1 MSETKLWAV
10 LIPPMDD
17 VFASASEADARQ
29 LAEKH
34 NRAIEAA
41 GIPEQFGMAKEQV
54 SAKVIAWPHSAE
66 SHAEALAS
74 GEAY

>member
-1 MSETKLWAV
+1 MDTKLWAV

-29 LAEKH
+29 LAERH
-34 NRAIEAA
+34 NKAIEAA
-41 GIPEQFGMAKEQV
+41 GLAEQFGMTKEQI
-54 SAKVIAWPHSAE
+54 SAQVIEWPHSAE

-74 GEAY
+74 GEAG